1 MKAYFARFVDYAD
14 HETITFFLGLFESLE
29 DAVAATASIAVD
41 DDWDEPKVFSAEA
54 GDVI

>member
-1 MKAYFARFVDYAD
+1 MKAYFARYTDYSD

-29 DAVAATASIAVD
+29 EAVAATATIATD
-41 DDWDEPKVFSAEA
+41 EDWDEPKVFSAEA